1 MEGFAAVLTIS
12 TEFASVSR
20 VLHRCVRSMVHAR
33 KEVQGITLEV
43 SNYSTLL
50 RMFYEKMAEVVKL
63 KPAVAQKARERKIHK
78 SLLTQ
83 SRSILDELR
92 SVLKKLEPLKRE
104 SNTSTVGLSVA
115 RFRWYLEKNKLML
128 LRRALESV
136 KTSIQ
141 LFIDLTLLGV
151 KVEEIKR
158 SPEANPELFAQM

>member
-1 MEGFAAVLTIS
+1 MEGFAAVLTIA

-33 KEVQGITLEV
+33 KEAQGITLEV

-63 KPAVAQKARERKIHK
+63 KPAVAQRARERRIHK
-78 SLLTQ
+78 NLLTQ

-104 SNTSTVGLSVA
+104 SKTSTIGLSVA
-115 RFRWYLEKNKLML
+115 RFRWFLEKNKLLL

-158 SPEANPELFAQM
+158 SPEARPELFAQV

>member
-1 MEGFAAVLTIS
+1 MEGFAAVLTIA

-33 KEVQGITLEV
+33 KEAQGITLEV

-63 KPAVAQKARERKIHK
+63 KPAVAHKARQRKIHK
-78 SLLTQ
+78 NLLTQ
-83 SRSILDELR
+83 SRSILEELR
-92 SVLKKLEPLKRE
+92 SVLKKLEPLKKE
-104 SNTSTVGLSVA
+104 NGTSTIGLSVA
-115 RFRWYLEKNKLML
+115 RFRWYLERNKLLL
-128 LRRALESV
+128 LRSALESV

-158 SPEANPELFAQM
+158 TPEVKPELFAQV